1 MVGWRETPSQLYIYM
16 KIPRPKLDVLEVIL
30 GKLEIPDLV
39 RAGFVCCSWCNAY
52 TSLRDLGRYKQ
63 SQTPCL
69 FYTSKS
75 TGDNVACLYSL
86 VEKRVYK
93 LTLPEPPIRSWI
105 LIGSSNGWLITAD
118 EGSELLLVDPFTS
131 EQIALPLVVTIEHV
145 KPIFDDSGTI
155 HKFELS
161 YYTGEKVYAAPEI
174 YILAMISVKSSTTR
188 HLCSLIVLLE
198 AVLWCL
204 STIHIFSFCLCDQ
217 GMISG
222 LGCHPMQDTE
232 IACTGVVY
240 CMH

>member
-1 MVGWRETPSQLYIYM
+1 MFGRW
-16 KIPRPKLDVLEVIL
+16 PKVPAAVAAGTDGNGCNSSWYLWP
-30 GKLEIPDLV
+30 GPMTRFLV
-39 RAGFVCCSWCNAY
+39 V
-52 TSLRDLGRYKQ
+52 
-63 SQTPCL
+63 
-69 FYTSKS
+69 
-75 TGDNVACLYSL
+75 
-86 VEKRVYK
+86 
-93 LTLPEPPIRSWI
+93 EPPIRSWI